1 MKKVIVI
8 LIIFSLVFISFFVF
22 KKEEEKVNKNISVI
36 LETEEGNIKSNTFP
50 SKDEYM
56 YKETICNNTED
67 NVNINFND
75 ETWKLDLNVEEESID
90 GDFFCNIYFKEQEEY
105 NFDYTGDY
113 QTFTA
118 PYSGTY
124 KIELWGATREH
135 VDNSNEKYYYL
146 GAYTSGDIEL
156 DKNERLYIYIGEKS
170 RKTEVNGTFNG
181 GGSSSKGSYGSDNAS
196 IYYQNYPG
204 AGATDVRLVS
214 GAWNNFES
222 LKSRIMVA
230 AGSGGAMPGSLTA
243 TGSCGGGLTS
253 KDSILT
259 LPTTSCSS
267 YPTSKMPV
275 YGATQ
280 TAGGYGAY
288 NGKRENVGTFG
299 KGGDGEKNNQYYGSS
314 GGGGGYYGGG
324 GGYSKSWM
332 PEDLRCSASS
342 STGGSSFISGHNGCD
357 AISEAST
364 SSNIIHTGKSI
375 HYSGKN
381 FANTVMIDGYGQ
393 TWSTVVGD
401 IVSYPNPF
409 GGFYV
414 LNNKIGRVDNLD
426 EFSGNGYARITLL
439 SLD

>member
-1 MKKVIVI
+1 MKKEIVTLSII
-8 LIIFSLVFISFFVF
+8 LIMLSLIFTSIFIF
-22 KKEEEKVNKNISVI
+22 KKDVEKVNKNISVI
-36 LETEEGNIKSNTFP
+36 LETNEGNIESNTFP

-156 DKNERLYIYIGEKS
+156 DKNEKLYIYIGEKS
-170 RKTEVNGTFNG
+170 RKSEVNGTFNG
-181 GGSSSKGSYGSDNAS
+181 GGSSSKGSYGSTTYPE
-196 IYYQNYPG
+196 YYQNYPG
-204 AGATDVRLVS
+204 AGATDVRVVS

-222 LKSRIMVA
+222 LKSRIIVA
-230 AGSGGAMPGSLTA
+230 AGSGGGMPVGS
-243 TGSCGGGLTS
+243 SGGGLYS
-253 KDSILT
+253 KNSSFS
-259 LPTTSCSS
+259 PGSVSCPS
-267 YPTSKMPV
+267 YPSTKYPV

-280 TAGGYGAY
+280 TKGGYARTGELS
-288 NGKRENVGTFG
+288 GSFG
-299 KGGDGEKNNQYYGSS
+299 KGGNGEVTTLRYGSS

-324 GGYSKSWM
+324 GGYSKSWNN
-332 PEDLRCSASS
+332 DIYCSVSG

-364 SSNIIHTGKSI
+364 SSSIIHTGKSI
-375 HYSGKN
+375 HYSGKT
-381 FANTVMIDGYGQ
+381 FTNTVMIDGYGY
-393 TWSTVVGD
+393 TWSTSATEK
-401 IVSYPNPF
+401 VSYPNPL
-409 GGFYV
+409 GGFFNDISDTGSLKS
-414 LNNKIGRVDNLD
+414 LNG
-426 EFSGNGYARITLL
+426 FSGNGYAKITLL
-439 SLD
+439 SIK

>member
-124 KIELWGATREH
+124 KIELWGATREF
-135 VDNSNEKYYYL
+135 VENSNKKYYYL

-230 AGSGGAMPGSLTA
+230 AGTGGGGNPGS
-243 TGSCGGGLTS
+243 SGGGLTS
-253 KDSILT
+253 RDRMNNNSYCT
-259 LPTTSCSS
+259 S
-267 YPTSKMPV
+267 YPTSKMIV

-280 TAGGYGAY
+280 TSGGYGAY

-299 KGGDGEKNNQYYGSS
+299 KGGDGEKINLYYGSS

-324 GGYSKSWM
+324 GGYSVSWHL
-332 PEDLRCSASS
+332 DNIRCSASA

-364 SSNIIHTGKSI
+364 SSSIIHTGKSI
-375 HYSGKN
+375 HYSGKT
-381 FANTVMIDGYGQ
+381 FTNTVMIDGYGY
-393 TWSTVVGD
+393 TWSTSATEK
-401 IVSYPNPF
+401 VSYPNPL
-409 GGFYV
+409 GGFFNDISDTGGLKS
-414 LNNKIGRVDNLD
+414 LNG
-426 EFSGNGYARITLL
+426 FSGNGYARITLL